1 MVYPGPGGTELVL
14 AQICTETF
22 PTQLH
27 KHGFTIVIL
36 AAQYVM
42 PLLVLPIVH
51 ANILLF
57 LRKNSGFQTDQ
68 RRRERELKRTRRMTF
83 ILTLIGFIFAVSWL
97 PFHLFVI
104 LTDVFFLF
112 QDN

>member
-1 MVYPGPGGTELVL
+1 MGVAGMVYPGADGTELVL

-27 KHGFTIVIL
+27 KHGFTFVIL

-57 LRKNSGFQTDQ
+57 LRYVVYHSFYNVGGFQIP
-68 RRRERELKRTRRMTF
+68 L
-83 ILTLIGFIFAVSWL
+83 VCNW
-97 PFHLFVI
+97 
-104 LTDVFFLF
+104 
-112 QDN
+112 

>member
-1 MVYPGPGGTELVL
+1 MTSPLLFYQTVNRMVYPVGPGGTELVL

-27 KHGFTIVIL
+27 KHGFTFVIL

-57 LRKNSGFQTDQ
+57 LRYVVYHSGA
-68 RRRERELKRTRRMTF
+68 
-83 ILTLIGFIFAVSWL
+83 TLL
-97 PFHLFVI
+97 
-104 LTDVFFLF
+104 
-112 QDN
+112 